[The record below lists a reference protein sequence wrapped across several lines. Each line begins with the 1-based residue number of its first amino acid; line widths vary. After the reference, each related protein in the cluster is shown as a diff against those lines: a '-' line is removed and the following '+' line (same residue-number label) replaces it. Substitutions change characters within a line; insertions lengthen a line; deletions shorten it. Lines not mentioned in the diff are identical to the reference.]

1 MVMHSVVRGLN
12 VQLGHLEQKVR
23 AMLDKDQ
30 QPSPALFHE
39 KTHLERSRA
48 GEVRAL
54 RASSSPNDLDDYE
67 SCPLG
72 SSVDVGWQVK
82 GTYSC
87 MLRELRSAVKR
98 PTNRASDA
106 D

>member
-1 MVMHSVVRGLN
+1 MFASVINMGWWCEVPTVMHSVVGGLN

-30 QPSPALFHE
+30 QRSPALPNE

-67 SCPLG
+67 SRPLG

-82 GTYSC
+82 GTY
-87 MLRELRSAVKR
+87 
-98 PTNRASDA
+98 
-106 D
+106 